1 MNYLLVGVAFLAIL
15 FFVLY
20 LRSRQDNKDAQN
32 DLQNLRSEL
41 KSAEQLQ
48 SKTKTELSKV
58 EKDLLS
64 ANQLRKR
71 TEDNLSG
78 LETELHRKTEAAFL
92 LEKQNKSMEK
102 RFQEVSSSIKE
113 LSAENDSLRRK
124 LTRHERNLEKLLQS
138 NLTAIPWLAGMM
150 ADYMTFDIEIEATK
164 LNWGHNI
171 QREKKVASIRAI
183 RAAAKERI
191 EEAKV
196 ASYQLSYLLTL
207 YPALSDIIET
217 DFSDLQLTNDIPEYD
232 PVRDW
237 LSREEWNSLS
247 EDARNQLA
255 LDRYIQSRNKSK
267 WQIGRDYE
275 LSVAHELMADGFSVE
290 NTGSYLRLEDMGRD
304 IIAHKNG
311 KTYILQCKYWSEQ
324 KVIHEKHIYQ
334 LYGTAISYSI
344 ESAKATSNIVPVFVT
359 NICLSEVARKAASM
373 LNVLVYENHPMKEF
387 PRIKCNIGRD
397 EYGQTKIYHLPMD
410 AQYDN
415 TIIKNPGEF
424 YAYTVS
430 EATQHGFRRAFKW
443 HGE

>member
-1 MNYLLVGVAFLAIL
+1 MYYLIIGAAFCAVLFMVL
-15 FFVLY
+15 FFKEHNARVNEQRE
-20 LRSRQDNKDAQN
+20 LRVINSKLEDESR
-32 DLQNLRSEL
+32 LH
-41 KSAEQLQ
+41 
-48 SKTKTELSKV
+48 
-58 EKDLLS
+58 EKAD
-64 ANQLRKR
+64 
-71 TEDNLSG
+71 
-78 LETELHRKTEAAFL
+78 
-92 LEKQNKSMEK
+92 
-102 RFQEVSSSIKE
+102 KE
-113 LSAENDSLRRK
+113 LSSIEQQLFDSEQNRVSLENRLRAIGRKVQDHKEENTSLHQELSRLRTVERK
-124 LTRHERNLEKLLQS
+124 IQDLISENTDLHNELSRHEHNLENLLQS
-138 NLTAIPWLAGMM
+138 NLSSIPWLAGMM
-150 ADYMTFDIEIEATK
+150 ADYMTYDIEIEAKK
-164 LNWGHNI
+164 LDWGSNI
-171 QREKKVASIRAI
+171 QREKKVASLRAI
-183 RAAAKERI
+183 RTETKQRI
-191 EEAKV
+191 EDAKI
-196 ASYQLSYLLTL
+196 ASYQLEYLLAL
-207 YPALSDIIET
+207 YPGLSDVIET
-217 DFSDLQLTNDIPEYD
+217 DFSDLHLTGEIPQHD

-255 LDRYIQSRNKSK
+255 LDRYIQSRSKSK

-275 LSVAHELMADGFSVE
+275 LSVAHELMEDGFSVE

-334 LYGTAISYSI
+334 LYGTAISYTI
-344 ESAKATSNIVPVFVT
+344 ESAMATSNIVPVFVT

-373 LNVLVYENHPMKEF
+373 LNVLVYENHPIKEF

-415 TIIKNPGEF
+415 TMIKNPGEF

-430 EATQHGFRRAFKW
+430 EATQRGFRRAFKW